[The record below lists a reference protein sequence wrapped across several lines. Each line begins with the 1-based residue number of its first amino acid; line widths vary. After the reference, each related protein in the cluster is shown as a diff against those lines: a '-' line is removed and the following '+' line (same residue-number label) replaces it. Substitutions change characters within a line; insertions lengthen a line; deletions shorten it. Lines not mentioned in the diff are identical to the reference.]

1 MPLLWAGL
9 YARWQF
15 QDMIASRAVQVV
27 QPDLIQAGGIW
38 ESRKIAAMAESKSI
52 AVAPHCPFG
61 PIALC
66 ASFHLDVRR
75 CLSLPSFQPADLSGA
90 VRQAVIPNFLVQEQ
104 TAMGDGMLV
113 TPFRVDDGGYI
124 SIEQISK
131 PGLGIEIDEVPPSP
145 LSASPLRQ
153 GVGLSFRAGWC
164 GAGCAGGAA
173 VRRLRASG
181 AGPRSPTRE
190 DVPDG
195 RRLGRRVVRGLCEW
209 RTRRPPNMSYA
220 CNLRLRFF

>member
-75 CLSLPSFQPADLSGA
+75 CLSLPSFQPAADDLSGA

-145 LSASPLRQ
+145 PL
-153 GVGLSFRAGWC
+153 
-164 GAGCAGGAA
+164 GAA
-173 VRRLRASG
+173 GRWPEFQSWLVRGRLRWRRCCSTASSLG
-181 AGPRSPTRE
+181 SRAKVPHARRCTR
-190 DVPDG
+190 
-195 RRLGRRVVRGLCEW
+195 W
-209 RTRRPPNMSYA
+209 KTARPPSGEGLVRMEDA
-220 CNLRLRFF
+220 AHTQLA

>member
-1 MPLLWAGL
+1 MSLLWAGL

-75 CLSLPSFQPADLSGA
+75 CLSLPSFQPAADDLSGA

-145 LSASPLRQ
+145 SRCD
-153 GVGLSFRAGWC
+153 RA
-164 GAGCAGGAA
+164 A
-173 VRRLRASG
+173 
-181 AGPRSPTRE
+181 
-190 DVPDG
+190 
-195 RRLGRRVVRGLCEW
+195 
-209 RTRRPPNMSYA
+209 
-220 CNLRLRFF
+220 